1 MKKNIPNF
9 ITIINLILG
18 LFAISLLFQGQY
30 TDLIIFILYFCL
42 FLDFM
47 DGFLARKLNSTSA
60 FGKQLDSLSDLISFG
75 ILPTLIIF
83 LWLDANAS
91 IPNIKY
97 ISFLIMICSAV
108 RLAKFNIN
116 DSNQLS
122 FNGLPTPAN
131 AFFFISLIY
140 YSSCYNLPFPILGYC
155 SFLSE
160 ILNDK
165 VLIFLIFLFSYLM
178 ISDIQFSSLKFKNYS
193 LKDNLEPYFLIF
205 CSLFILIFLGYKLL
219 FLIIV
224 PYVLVSIFRSL
235 IIKK

>member
-1 MKKNIPNF
+1 
-9 ITIINLILG
+9 
-18 LFAISLLFQGQY
+18 
-30 TDLIIFILYFCL
+30 
-42 FLDFM
+42 
-47 DGFLARKLNSTSA
+47 
-60 FGKQLDSLSDLISFG
+60 
-75 ILPTLIIF
+75 
-83 LWLDANAS
+83 
-91 IPNIKY
+91 
-97 ISFLIMICSAV
+97 MICSAI

-140 YSSCYNLPFPILGYC
+140 YSSCFNLPFPLLGYC

-160 ILNDK
+160 ILNDNI
-165 VLIFLIFLFSYLM
+165 LIFLIFLFSYLM

-193 LKDNLEPYFLIF
+193 LKDNLEAYFLIF